1 MDKLDTMIN
10 EALDDEDRLILEK
23 IGREQTLAEA
33 ALDLFRGKLGWLNGV
48 LLLGHLLFAI
58 AGAYA
63 AWKFFTLTEILD
75 VIRWG
80 ISAAVLLLAALIM
93 RVTIYPAIQA
103 NRILRAM
110 KHMEMQISLLRTKH

>member
-48 LLLGHLLFAI
+48 LLLGYLLFAI

-80 ISAAVLLLAALIM
+80 VSAAVLLLAALIM
-93 RVTIYPAIQA
+93 RMTVYPAIQA

-110 KHMEMQISLLRTKH
+110 KHMEMQISLLGVKR